1 MPSTWAGCLH
11 TILGAVQSQMMKL
24 DESEEA
30 EGLPPACF
38 RRSVAVKNLDVRPL
52 SGQWLAIARPC
63 AGCH

>member
-1 MPSTWAGCLH
+1 VPSTWAGSLPMV
-11 TILGAVQSQMMKL
+11 LGLVQSQMMKL

-52 SGQWLAIARPC
+52 SCQWLAIACPC
-63 AGCH
+63 ADY